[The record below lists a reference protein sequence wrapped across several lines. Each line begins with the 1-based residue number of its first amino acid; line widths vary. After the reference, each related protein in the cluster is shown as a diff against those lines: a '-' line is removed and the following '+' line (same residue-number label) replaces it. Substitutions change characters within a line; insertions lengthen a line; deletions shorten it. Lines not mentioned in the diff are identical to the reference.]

1 MSLSKFTGAA
11 VLLALAPTA
20 MALGQATVVNNCGSP
35 VYYAPVGQSQ
45 HAEMQQMQGSYSQ
58 AWGSQGDGVSIKLSP
73 EANGKVTQFEFTWA
87 DGKINYDM
95 SNIDGNPFANG
106 GMALVPSMQ
115 NDPSN
120 PTCVPII
127 CDAGAETCNAAYNQP
142 DDVRTHVCSDQSNLV
157 LTLCPGGGNAS
168 SPSSGSEAP
177 TSSSGSEVPSST
189 AAAPAASSSASSQGS
204 YGQPPAKRELHGHQ
218 RVHSRAFR
226 V

>member
-1 MSLSKFTGAA
+1 MSLSKLTGAA

-35 VYYAPVGQSQ
+35 VFYAPVGQNA

-58 AWGSQGDGVSIKLSP
+58 AWGSQGNGVSIKLSP

-115 NDPSN
+115 NDASN

-127 CDAGAETCNAAYNQP
+127 CDAGATTCDAAYNQP
-142 DDVRTHVCSDQSNLV
+142 NDVRTHVCSDESNLV
-157 LTLCPGGGNAS
+157 LTLCPGGGSAS
-168 SPSSGSEAP
+168 SGSETPSSSSGSEA
-177 TSSSGSEVPSST
+177 PSST
-189 AAAPAASSSASSQGS
+189 AAAPAASSAASSYGS